1 MPPKKTKG
9 RKRSSTDDKSD
20 DSDKAKPKGDSSG
33 EHTDLLSPSEVV
45 KMRKKTRPATQSGSP
60 TPNTNPKETSK
71 EKDSTRTATKVVK
84 SNRVMERNNRKELEK
99 KKELAKPKKEK
110 GEKENENKRTRVMK
124 EKKHL
129 VKKKP
134 KTEVEVEED
143 LENDS
148 PASILYPCGICT
160 KEVSDADD
168 AILCEAGCE
177 YWYHRNCTGMTD
189 IAYQLLTNEDNAEWV
204 CDKCIATKSV
214 PLTKL
219 KGE

>member
-1 MPPKKTKG
+1 MAPKKNKI
-9 RKRSSTDDKSD
+9 RKRSSTDEDF
-20 DSDKAKPKGDSSG
+20 DSDKTKTDSSG
-33 EHTDLLSPSEVV
+33 EVGDLLSPSEVV
-45 KMRKKTRPATQSGSP
+45 KMRKKAKTSHD
-60 TPNTNPKETSK
+60 SK
-71 EKDSTRTATKVVK
+71 EERTKERSNETKTKDGTKAK
-84 SNRVMERNNRKELEK
+84 SNRVLERNSKKDTTEK
-99 KKELAKPKKEK
+99 KREQIKAKREKSDKDGDGKESRKSSTKVLKE
-110 GEKENENKRTRVMK
+110 K

-129 VKKKP
+129 KKKM
-134 KTEVEVEED
+134 KN
-143 LENDS
+143 NDDS
-148 PASILYPCGICT
+148 DGELLPVPILYPCGICT

-214 PLTKL
+214 PLCKL